1 MARAGG
7 KSHRWAEI
15 NVRVIIIVFTDMTNP
30 KAISSD
36 VLSLL
41 SSFEN
46 APFGDG
52 TVGRN
57 IFQE

>member
-30 KAISSD
+30 IAISSD
-36 VLSLL
+36 ILFL

-52 TVGRN
+52 LVGRN